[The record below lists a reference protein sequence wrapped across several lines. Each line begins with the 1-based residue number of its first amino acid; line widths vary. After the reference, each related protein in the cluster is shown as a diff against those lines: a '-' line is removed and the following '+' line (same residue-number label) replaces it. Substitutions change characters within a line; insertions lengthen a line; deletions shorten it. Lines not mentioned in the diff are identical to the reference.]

1 MPNESRISP
10 LGIAI
15 LGLLAGGPLHP
26 YRMERLLREW
36 GKDQVIKIGQRA
48 NLYTAI
54 KRLHA
59 AGAIAVRQT
68 ERDQQ
73 YPERTVYEITDDGRE
88 LLTSRL
94 TEMVSTP
101 RNEFPEFPAAL
112 SFLML
117 LGPDGAATG
126 LEKRSAQLRAT
137 AAGMDEAMSELSP
150 ALPRV
155 TLIENEYQRAM
166 IRAELAWVEGILEDL
181 RTGTLTWSSAD
192 FAGAA
197 DAYQPD

>member
-1 MPNESRISP
+1 M
-10 LGIAI
+10 AV

-36 GKDQVIKIGQRA
+36 GKDQVIRIGQRA

-73 YPERTVYEITDDGRE
+73 YPERTVYEITGAGRE
-88 LLTSRL
+88 LLTGRL

-117 LGPDGAATG
+117 LGPDGAAAS
-126 LEKRSAQLRAT
+126 LEKRASQLRAT
-137 AAGMDEAMSELSP
+137 AAAMDEAASQLSP
-150 ALPRV
+150 GIPRV
-155 TLIENEYQRAM
+155 ALLESEYQRAM
-166 IRAELAWVEGILEDL
+166 IGAELAWADGILEEL
-181 RTGTLTWSSAD
+181 RTGELTWTAAD

-197 DAYQPD
+197 EAYGPGDR